1 MNYKIKILWKS
12 LTGEINTFSAIKKI
26 VFTAIGYISS
36 IFSFSVILYELFGYS
51 YFKIELQK
59 NWFWFIL
66 FGLTL
71 SFIKNREKLSF
82 SKSMQDDL
90 KISVVVKSLFNV
102 KANSYV
108 IPTNSYFRTIM
119 EEEYVSPNSVQ
130 GTFQKKYFKLNLK
143 ELDKKIAKS
152 LDEQRI
158 VGVDCTDKFGKVK
171 KYPIGTVAKV
181 NHKNMHFYFVAIND
195 VNEYGKPDN
204 QTYENV
210 KTALEGLIKA
220 INNIGHYD
228 DLALPLLGTGR
239 AAIKEATIG
248 KVAKETIDCFAD
260 ANEKISRKLIIC
272 IYPKDYF
279 DDKADLKMISN
290 YLEFKSKFNG

>member
-36 IFSFSVILYELFGYS
+36 IFSFSVVLYELFGYS

-130 GTFQKKYFKLNLK
+130 GTFQKN
-143 ELDKKIAKS
+143 
-152 LDEQRI
+152 
-158 VGVDCTDKFGKVK
+158 T
-171 KYPIGTVAKV
+171 
-181 NHKNMHFYFVAIND
+181 
-195 VNEYGKPDN
+195 
-204 QTYENV
+204 
-210 KTALEGLIKA
+210 
-220 INNIGHYD
+220 
-228 DLALPLLGTGR
+228 
-239 AAIKEATIG
+239 
-248 KVAKETIDCFAD
+248 
-260 ANEKISRKLIIC
+260 
-272 IYPKDYF
+272 
-279 DDKADLKMISN
+279 SN
-290 YLEFKSKFNG
+290 

>member
-1 MNYKIKILWKS
+1 
-12 LTGEINTFSAIKKI
+12 
-26 VFTAIGYISS
+26 
-36 IFSFSVILYELFGYS
+36 
-51 YFKIELQK
+51 
-59 NWFWFIL
+59 
-66 FGLTL
+66 
-71 SFIKNREKLSF
+71 
-82 SKSMQDDL
+82 
-90 KISVVVKSLFNV
+90 
-102 KANSYV
+102 
-108 IPTNSYFRTIM
+108 
-119 EEEYVSPNSVQ
+119 
-130 GTFQKKYFKLNLK
+130 
-143 ELDKKIAKS
+143 
-152 LDEQRI
+152 
-158 VGVDCTDKFGKVK
+158 
-171 KYPIGTVAKV
+171 
-181 NHKNMHFYFVAIND
+181 MHFYFVAIND

-228 DLALPLLGTGR
+228 DIALPLLGTGR